1 MDLCD
6 AYQIFGEIRI
16 RKHLTE
22 KNHKKKHAVKLA
34 WVDLSLWEVFPG
46 RKTRGQ
52 TLDLCYS
59 WYMAQLN
66 RTRNLKK
73 QIKTKTNIR
82 CE

>member
-34 WVDLSLWEVFPG
+34 CCRHCTGV
-46 RKTRGQ
+46 
-52 TLDLCYS
+52 LDIFSGDHVQKNEFGLGKCI
-59 WYMAQLN
+59 
-66 RTRNLKK
+66 T
-73 QIKTKTNIR
+73 
-82 CE
+82 